1 MKLPL
6 GLTLQK
12 IKGAKGFTL
21 VELLVVI
28 SILSILLAIVLI
40 AINPA
45 RQVTQA
51 RDTQRRS
58 DVLAI
63 LNAINQYF
71 ADNGVLPPSLVSDCP
86 TKDDVGTGG
95 GDLAADVAPTY
106 IADLPKDPN
115 GGTAADT
122 KYNMCKT
129 AANRVTV
136 DSDEN
141 TAITVTR

>member
-6 GLTLQK
+6 GLALKK

-63 LNAINQYF
+63 LNSINQYF
-71 ADNGVLPPSLVSDCP
+71 ADNGVLPPSLASDCP
-86 TKDDVGTGG
+86 TKDNIGSGG
-95 GDLAADVAPTY
+95 GDLATDVVPTY

-136 DSDEN
+136 DSDE
-141 TAITVTR
+141 TSSITVTR